1 MEKITRKT
9 EKYPFIESNIIDQKN
24 QLNNIVRING
34 FYFADIKT
42 EIIDNNNNSIDLI
55 YNFNLGKRAKINEII
70 FTGNKVFKSRKLRK
84 IILSEETRAWKFI
97 TKNKYLNPNR
107 ISTDVNLLK

>member
-1 MEKITRKT
+1 MNIIVKENPIIQEIKINGIKNKSILKELEKITRKT
-9 EKYPFIESNIIDQKN
+9 EKYPFIKSNIINQKN

-42 EIIDNNNNSIDLI
+42 EIINNNNNSVDLI

-70 FTGNKVFKSRKLRK
+70 FTGNKVFKSRKLK
-84 IILSEETRAWKFI
+84 KNNFI
-97 TKNKYLNPNR
+97 
-107 ISTDVNLLK
+107 